1 MLLGFFEMVLYFTN
15 TGERKAA
22 VARNAILYSW
32 SLVDVQ
38 TLQRRCYNICFGNVL
53 AGSTLVAWL
62 PLAKATQ
69 LQLINVVWKKNKR
82 VT

>member
-1 MLLGFFEMVLYFTN
+1 MLLGFSGMVLYFTN
-15 TGERKAA
+15 TGVRKVV

-38 TLQRRCYNICFGNVL
+38 TLQRRCYNMCFGNVL
-53 AGSTLVAWL
+53 AVDRYDLV
-62 PLAKATQ
+62 PPDKATQ

>member
-1 MLLGFFEMVLYFTN
+1 MLFGFFEMVLYFTN
-15 TGERKAA
+15 TGVRKVV

-38 TLQRRCYNICFGNVL
+38 TLQRRCYTIRFGNVL
-53 AGSTLVAWL
+53 AGSTAMTWL

-69 LQLINVVWKKNKR
+69 LQLINVVWKKNQR

>member
-1 MLLGFFEMVLYFTN
+1 MLLGFIEMVLYFTN
-15 TGERKAA
+15 TGVRKVV

-53 AGSTLVAWL
+53 AESTAMTWL
-62 PLAKATQ
+62 PLANT
-69 LQLINVVWKKNKR
+69 
-82 VT
+82 T